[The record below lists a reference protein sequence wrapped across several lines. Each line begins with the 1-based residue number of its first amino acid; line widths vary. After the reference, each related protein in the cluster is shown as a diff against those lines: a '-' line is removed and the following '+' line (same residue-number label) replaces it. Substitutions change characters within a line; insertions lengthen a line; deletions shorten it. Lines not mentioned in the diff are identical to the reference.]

1 MVIGLTTYLIISFN
15 HSQNDKKNMITLQK
29 SIHFSHILNNI
40 QFDVK
45 STRFYPFAVQDFISI
60 ACRRSS
66 VFNFLKS

>member
-45 STRFYPFAVQDFISI
+45 STRFYPFAV
-60 ACRRSS
+60 
-66 VFNFLKS
+66 